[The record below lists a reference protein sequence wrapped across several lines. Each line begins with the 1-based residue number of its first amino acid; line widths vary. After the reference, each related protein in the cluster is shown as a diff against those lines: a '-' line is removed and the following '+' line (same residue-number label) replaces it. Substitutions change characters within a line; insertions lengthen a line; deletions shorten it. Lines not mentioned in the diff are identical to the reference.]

1 MLMGF
6 PMSAA
11 HDVDE
16 LLESVERRNR
26 SAKRTRIAIGAVG
39 LAVGGVAYL
48 TSIGV
53 APPEVRDLVASAGTL
68 VVGAVLSRA

>member
-1 MLMGF
+1 MGD
-6 PMSAA
+6 SN
-11 HDVDE
+11 DVDA
-16 LLESVERRNR
+16 LLDDVEQRNR

-39 LAVGGVAYL
+39 LVVGGVAYL

-53 APPEVRDLVASAGTL
+53 APPEMRDLVASAGTL